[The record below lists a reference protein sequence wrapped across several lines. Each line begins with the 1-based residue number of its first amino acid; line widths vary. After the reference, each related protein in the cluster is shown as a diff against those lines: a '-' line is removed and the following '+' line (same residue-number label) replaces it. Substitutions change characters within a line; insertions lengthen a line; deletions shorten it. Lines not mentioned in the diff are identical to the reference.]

1 MINDFEF
8 IRARD
13 VPEALQ
19 ALAGDGRIVPLAGG
33 TNVLVYMKRAP
44 LQADVVVDLT
54 RLESLQSISANRDRV
69 RLGANVTFTQL
80 LEWKPSG
87 PVQAL
92 MHPMCVAFAGPLIRN
107 RATIGGN
114 VCDASPAADVSPV
127 LLALD
132 AEVELESAANGSRRL
147 ALTGFFQG
155 VRKTAKR
162 GDELLTGISF
172 PRPGDDERT
181 FYYKL
186 GKRRADAIS
195 IVSVAIRVKFAGD
208 RVESARIG
216 LGAVAPVAMRA
227 KNAEAMVQGEAL
239 TDTIIGKAAAA
250 AAAESRPI
258 DDFRSGGGYRR
269 QMVETLVARGLK
281 RIAGPKD
288 VQARK

>member
-8 IRARD
+8 VRACD

-19 ALAGDGRIVPLAGG
+19 ALARDDRVVPVAGG

-44 LQADVVVDLT
+44 LEADAVVDLG
-54 RLESLQSISANRDRV
+54 RLESLESICEEGDKV
-69 RLGANVTFTQL
+69 RLGATVTFARI
-80 LEWKPSG
+80 LEWAPGG
-87 PVQAL
+87 PIQAL
-92 MHPMCVAFAGPLIRN
+92 MHPMCVGFAGPLIRN
-107 RATIGGN
+107 RATVGGN

-132 AEVELESAANGSRRL
+132 AEVELESASKGSRRL
-147 ALTGFFQG
+147 ALSDFFQG

-162 GDELLTGISF
+162 KDELLTGISF
-172 PRPGDDERT
+172 PLPDDDART

-195 IVSVAIRVKFAGD
+195 IVSVAMSVRFAGD
-208 RVESARIG
+208 RVVSARIA

-227 KNAEAMVQGEAL
+227 RDAEAAVQGEAL
-239 TDTIIGKAAAA
+239 TDATIRRAAAA

-258 DDFRSGGGYRR
+258 DDFRAGGGYRR

-281 RIAGPKD
+281 CIAEPIGA
-288 VQARK
+288 QLRR